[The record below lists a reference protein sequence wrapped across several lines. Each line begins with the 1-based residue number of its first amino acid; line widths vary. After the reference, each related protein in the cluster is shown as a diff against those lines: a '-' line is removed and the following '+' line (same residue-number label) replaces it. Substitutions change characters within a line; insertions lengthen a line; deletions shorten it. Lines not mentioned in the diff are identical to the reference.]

1 MKLQTGCPP
10 LAAPPPPGEALLA
23 CENVGEGIATGDL
36 QGWMLGPKDIQKEGG
51 ETAQDAQEAEGG
63 DDPEEQH
70 RLGVHAEICGG
81 EPDLQGPKQLPGAGS
96 PSGWGLSP
104 ISTVLGS
111 QGSSRSSCSQLAT
124 RRRPS
129 PRIGRQEPWSL
140 LRTQLFPSNKPRLSA
155 GVHFVVLAALLTGI
169 KGPDKQPH
177 TSAVLLTHSGL
188 QEEPADF

>member
-81 EPDLQGPKQLPGAGS
+81 EPDS
-96 PSGWGLSP
+96 
-104 ISTVLGS
+104 GS
-111 QGSSRSSCSQLAT
+111 QAT
-124 RRRPS
+124 
-129 PRIGRQEPWSL
+129 PWS
-140 LRTQLFPSNKPRLSA
+140 RKSQRVGSVPHQHSP
-155 GVHFVVLAALLTGI
+155 GEPGE
-169 KGPDKQPH
+169 QP
-177 TSAVLLTHSGL
+177 
-188 QEEPADF
+188 